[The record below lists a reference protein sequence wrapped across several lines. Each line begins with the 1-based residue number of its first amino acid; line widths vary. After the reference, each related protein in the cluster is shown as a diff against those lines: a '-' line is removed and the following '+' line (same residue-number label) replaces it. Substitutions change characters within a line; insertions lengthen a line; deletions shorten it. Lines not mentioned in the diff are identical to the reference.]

1 MTSRT
6 FKITYVVHITFSLD
20 GASLGRIKSQKR
32 HSVMLHTGLA
42 VLFYEKCSV
51 FKISL
56 LNCPTQ
62 ARPPRFITL
71 HLKAHSSE
79 EIAGL
84 SFSSFFFPRLRDLG
98 AQILS
103 VQSFLRVISKIYL
116 YQKSKYSLVQIF
128 LMSMRVSFFKK
139 IICLSALG
147 LSCSKQDL

>member
-1 MTSRT
+1 MWFTLRFCQMVLVWAVLSLKKGIQLCCIQAWQSCFMRNAQSSNSPSSTVQHKQDHQGSSPSTSRL
-6 FKITYVVHITFSLD
+6 I
-20 GASLGRIKSQKR
+20 AQKR
-32 HSVMLHTGLA
+32 LLVFHSL
-42 VLFYEKCSV
+42 
-51 FKISL
+51 
-56 LNCPTQ
+56 P
-62 ARPPRFITL
+62 
-71 HLKAHSSE
+71 
-79 EIAGL
+79 
-84 SFSSFFFPRLRDLG
+84 FFFPRLRDLG

>member
-20 GASLGRIKSQKR
+20 GASLGRIKSFKKR

-56 LNCPTQ
+56 LDCLLTQ

-79 EIAGL
+79 EIAVFHSL
-84 SFSSFFFPRLRDLG
+84 PFFPRLRDLG

-116 YQKSKYSLVQIF
+116 YQEIKIF
-128 LMSMRVSFFKK
+128 LSSDLPDEYKGFF
-139 IICLSALG
+139 L
-147 LSCSKQDL
+147 

>member
-1 MTSRT
+1 MLCFLTPFYNYANFSRIKIIILFPYFNMTSRT
-6 FKITYVVHITFSLD
+6 FKITYVVHITFLLD

-32 HSVMLHTGLA
+32 HSVMLHTGLV

-84 SFSSFFFPRLRDLG
+84 SFSSFFFSKTQRLRSSD
-98 AQILS
+98 I
-103 VQSFLRVISKIYL
+103 ISTKFSEGN
-116 YQKSKYSLVQIF
+116 K
-128 LMSMRVSFFKK
+128 
-139 IICLSALG
+139 
-147 LSCSKQDL
+147 